1 MKRFTLLFLSLLLI
15 GSGVLF
21 ANGQKEGSGQAVSQQ
36 KELTALWFYDDP
48 AELDFLNKKVAEYSA
63 THPGVS
69 IKVNTVAYD
78 DLFPRVAQLVAA
90 GTPPDIVKLTDI
102 RPEIA
107 PFVQD
112 LSQYLG
118 KDFLKPFI
126 PGLQSAMTRDSQ
138 IVGAPLD
145 VTANGIILNKTLFE
159 KAGVAI
165 PSKNKPWTW
174 DQFLVAAGQVK
185 QKTGVLYS
193 LVWDVTPHRW
203 STYLFQNGGSYYDS
217 TGTKAN
223 FKTPEAIQA
232 LRGFDKMF
240 DDGYIPKSIWIGAE
254 NPRDMFFSGNSVAW
268 MSGSWQ
274 VKAMIQNLK
283 DFQWTAGPNPYVTTR
298 SSVLGYKFVSA
309 FSTAKHPDVAADF
322 IKFFTSK
329 EVNSEYAKALLTISA
344 RTDTGTIDYQNP
356 QATEALNNLAYELAV
371 SPLAASKDV
380 TNPAMGFIWN
390 TVKENVML
398 VLTKEKTPEQAAADV
413 NAKITEALA
422 AVKGK

>member
-1 MKRFTLLFLSLLLI
+1 MFIALLVF
-15 GSGVLF
+15 GAGVLF
-21 ANGQKEGSGQAVSQQ
+21 ANGQAQSTSQQ
-36 KELTALWFYDDP
+36 SQKQATPEQKVLTALWFYDDP
-48 AELDFLNKKVAEYSA
+48 AELDLLNKKAAEYSEA
-63 THPGVS
+63 HPGVT

-102 RPEIA
+102 RPEIE

-126 PGLQSAMTRDSQ
+126 PGLQSAMTRDGK

-165 PSKNKPWTW
+165 PPKDKPWTW
-174 DQFLVAAGQVK
+174 DQFLRDVGQVK
-185 QKTGVLYS
+185 QKTGALYG

-203 STYLFQNGGSYYDS
+203 ATYLFENGGSFYDE

-223 FKTPEAIQA
+223 FNTPQAVQA
-232 LRGFDKMF
+232 LRGFAKMF
-240 DDGYIPKSIWIGAE
+240 DDGYIPKSIWIGSE

-274 VKAMIQNLK
+274 VKAMIESLK
-283 DFQWTAGPNPYVTTR
+283 DFQWTAGPNPYVTAR

-309 FSTAKHPDVAADF
+309 FSNSKYPEIAADF

-329 EVNSEYAKALLTISA
+329 ENNIEYAKSLMTIAA
-344 RTDTGTIDYQNP
+344 RTDTGTIDYKNP
-356 QATEALNNLAYELAV
+356 QATEALNNLAYELQV

-380 TNPAMGFIWN
+380 TNPAMGYVWN
-390 TVKENVML
+390 TVKENVQL
-398 VLTKEKTPEQAAADV
+398 VLTKQKTPEQAAADV
-413 NAKITEALA
+413 NANITEALA
-422 AVKGK
+422 AVKGN